1 MLPSHVRRRDA
12 TGPPSAGGVIIW
24 LAVES
29 PLGHRADWRA
39 LVERREFVFL
49 FIAMFVSLFGSG
61 MNFAGVTWYVL
72 AQTHSPVRVSL
83 VTVVVMLPGLFV
95 PLAGGVLIDRV
106 DRRYLGL
113 TLDLARG
120 AVVLGTAALLRAG
133 LAQLW
138 HIYAMVFLLGMG
150 FAIYWSTMNALAQEV
165 IPRNQYVAANSGV
178 LIAIQGG
185 MMTAGS
191 LVGFIYDRAGLAGV
205 LAIDGLTYLASA
217 LCLLLLRRGVVLPH
231 AGRETAG
238 GEVPPPAAAAV
249 PVSGE
254 DAMGLPL
261 AGTEPGRDFLIDFRE
276 GVRYLRSQPRVLAL
290 GVTYACMMA
299 GVVSSNVLV
308 VTLAEIVL
316 HSGARGFGFL
326 EAGWAF
332 GAVSGGLLA
341 GILADWFTAP
351 MVLVAALCVLAAGHP
366 LFPHAGYLWVAV
378 GMNALFG
385 VCRACGGVLSQTGI
399 MAIVPKRLMGRT
411 QSAFSLLSTVL
422 QVLMSLTLGFL
433 AQQLSLPLAFFVLG
447 LIYGGAALAALRAR
461 ELAPPEQ
468 TPAPAAA

>member
-1 MLPSHVRRRDA
+1 M
-12 TGPPSAGGVIIW
+12 
-24 LAVES
+24 ES

-49 FIAMFVSLFGSG
+49 FVAMFVSLFGTG

-83 VTVVVMLPGLFV
+83 VTVLVMLPGLFV
-95 PLAGGVLIDRV
+95 PLVGGVLIDRV

-113 TLDLARG
+113 ALDLARG
-120 AVVLGTAALLRAG
+120 AIVLGTAALLRAG
-133 LAQLW
+133 IAHLW
-138 HIYAMVFLLGMG
+138 HIYAMVFLLGVG

-191 LVGFIYDRAGLAGV
+191 LVGFIYDRTGLAGV
-205 LAIDGLTYLASA
+205 LAIDGLTYFASA
-217 LCLLLLRRGVVLPH
+217 LCLFFLRHGAVVARRSREPGAELAAEPALETLP
-231 AGRETAG
+231 
-238 GEVPPPAAAAV
+238 AV
-249 PVSGE
+249 PAQREESL
-254 DAMGLPL
+254 GLPL
-261 AGTEPGRDFLIDFRE
+261 AEPGVSRAFLKDFRE
-276 GVRYLRSQPRVLAL
+276 GLGYLRNQPRVVAL
-290 GVTYACMMA
+290 GITYACMMA

-308 VTLAEIVL
+308 VTLAEQVL

-341 GILADWFTAP
+341 GILADWFTASLV
-351 MVLVAALCVLAAGHP
+351 MVAALCVLAAGHP
-366 LFPHAGYLWVAV
+366 LFPYAGFLSLAV
-378 GMNALFG
+378 GMNVVFG
-385 VCRACGGVLSQTGI
+385 ACRAFGGVLSQTGI
-399 MAIVPKRLMGRT
+399 MAVVPRRLMGRT
-411 QSAFSLLSTVL
+411 QSTFSMLSTVL

-433 AQQLSLPLAFFVLG
+433 AQHLSLALAFFVLG
-447 LIYGGAALAALRAR
+447 LIYGGAVLAAIRAR
-461 ELAPPEQ
+461 ELAPRAPA
-468 TPAPAAA
+468 PAPAAA

>member
-1 MLPSHVRRRDA
+1 MEA
-12 TGPPSAGGVIIW
+12 
-24 LAVES
+24 

-39 LVERREFVFL
+39 LIERREFVFL
-49 FIAMFVSLFGSG
+49 FLAMFVSLFGSG

-72 AQTHSPVRVSL
+72 AQTNSPVRVSL
-83 VTVVVMLPGLFV
+83 VTVLVMLPGLFI
-95 PLAGGVLIDRV
+95 PLVGGVLIDRV

-113 TLDLARG
+113 ALDLARG
-120 AVVLGTAALLRAG
+120 AIVLGTAALLHAG
-133 LAQLW
+133 RAQLW
-138 HIYAMVFLLGMG
+138 HIYAMVLLLGVG

-191 LVGFIYDRAGLAGV
+191 LVGFIYDRTGLAGV
-205 LAIDGLTYLASA
+205 LAIDGLTYFVSA
-217 LCLLLLRRGVVLPH
+217 LCLLLLRHGVVT
-231 AGRETAG
+231 ARAQRETVTESAG
-238 GEVPPPAAAAV
+238 EAALEPLPAV
-249 PVSGE
+249 PAQREESL
-254 DAMGLPL
+254 GLPL
-261 AGTEPGRDFLIDFRE
+261 AEPGMGQAFLKDFQE
-276 GVRYLRSQPRVLAL
+276 GIQYLRSQPRVLAL
-290 GVTYACMMA
+290 GITYACMMA

-308 VTLAEIVL
+308 VTLAQDVL

-341 GILADWFTAP
+341 GILADWFTASL
-351 MVLVAALCVLAAGHP
+351 VLVAALCVLAAGHP
-366 LFPHAGYLWVAV
+366 LFPYAGYLWVAV

-399 MAIVPKRLMGRT
+399 MAIVPRRLMGRT
-411 QSAFSLLSTVL
+411 QSAFSLLSTTL

-433 AQQLSLPLAFFVLG
+433 AQHLSLALAFFVLG
-447 LIYGGAALAALRAR
+447 LIYGGAVLAALRAR
-461 ELAPPEQ
+461 ELAPGAS
-468 TPAPAAA
+468 APAAAPA